1 MSACPARIAGLGY
14 PGSAAGPGYLLAPGI
29 VAKPRNAADLVRMRR
44 RERTEPGR
52 NAVTA
57 RAGLGRKAAGQRLAV
72 R

>member
-1 MSACPARIAGLGY
+1 MPACPARIAGLGY
-14 PGSAAGPGYLLAPGI
+14 PGSAAGPGYLLAPGM
-29 VAKPRNAADLVRMRR
+29 VAKPRKAPDLLRMRR

-52 NAVTA
+52 NTVIV